1 MNSIQT
7 INPLLPDYR
16 FLLGKLSCIENLVE
30 ESTNKDKAI
39 ILSYL
44 ERIKQSTL
52 QDSWGKKISS
62 RKLKVLNSLIK
73 KFYPPLEETYILA
86 LVKSALNQLNYLK
99 QLSQIN
105 RLNKDR
111 IPLNSLGLSLEECTG
126 LLKQLGHLLNYLEII
141 KTPFKDLQRI
151 LPLCSNLSTLHLQNC
166 AIHPEH
172 LKVLPDFPQLVCLD
186 LSGNQIDEEGLAII
200 LQKFPHLQVLDL
212 KENPIASIQGLKNT
226 SDLEELYLS
235 FTYLE
240 HHRIIDLPQVKLQNL
255 RILDLSYNFIENI
268 AYVLS
273 QCSLNLE
280 GLFIAGND
288 LTSEDAKYLIKLNQ
302 DELTL
307 LDVSHNQLGDE
318 GFKILSEGFVSLQ
331 DFDASYNNL
340 TNAALTALEHLSTL
354 QTLQLDGNE
363 IDDEGITEL
372 INYLPNLEDLSIK
385 NNSIGAIG
393 EARLKE
399 KFNMNIT
406 DMTV

>member
-1 MNSIQT
+1 MSSIQT

-16 FLLGKLSCIENLVE
+16 FLFGKLSGIENLVE
-30 ESTNKDKAI
+30 ESTNKDKDL

-44 ERIKQSTL
+44 EKIKQSTL
-52 QDSWGKKISS
+52 QDSRDKKISS

-73 KFYPPLEETYILA
+73 KFNPPLEEIHVLA

-111 IPLNSLGLSLEECTG
+111 IPLNSLGLPLEECIG
-126 LLKQLGHLLNYLEII
+126 MLKQLGHLLNYLEII

-151 LPLCSNLSTLHLQNC
+151 LPLCSSLSTLHLQNC

-172 LKVLPDFPQLVCLD
+172 LKILPDFPLLVCLD

-240 HHRIIDLPQVKLQNL
+240 HHRIIDLPQVKLPNL

-288 LTSEDAKYLIKLNQ
+288 LTSEDAKYLIKLNPQ
-302 DELTL
+302 NELTL

-340 TNAALTALEHLSTL
+340 TNAALTALEHLSAL

-363 IDDEGITEL
+363 IDDEGIAEL
-372 INYLPNLEDLSIK
+372 INYQPNLEDLSIK

-399 KFNMNIT
+399 KFNM
-406 DMTV
+406 TV